1 MGIGWPRWPSTVTS
15 GPPCA
20 PPSTCR
26 TPRCLPPPAGCS
38 GSSGWC
44 PDRTSPYQRP
54 PPSPRS
60 PPTRRR
66 CSWRRWRA
74 CTCST
79 GPRRTVTASTTSC
92 AATPST
98 WLTTRRPKPNG
109 ARRARG
115 CCTTTCTPRTA
126 WLAVEES
133 NLVAAV
139 ADASERGP
147 QPAVWLLADTLRGYF
162 ALRRSFANWQVAA
175 QAGLAAATAAGD
187 LWGQAAAQLSLA
199 ELEYLQE
206 RHRQA
211 IDHYNR
217 SLNVARRCGWRDGE
231 AAGLNNLA
239 VVHSELG
246 PLQQAIDHY
255 HLALAVN
262 QQTGFLGGQASNHSG
277 LAAAYGQMGRLV
289 EALEHHTEALAL
301 ARKLGSRSS
310 EANDLVNTAETLHA
324 LGRPD
329 HALDN
334 LDQAIRLHRQAGY
347 GGEAYALRL
356 LAAIHCDLGRYAEAL
371 DHARAACYLARQI
384 GRGRV
389 EADALGVR
397 ATIHHHLGQ
406 HEQALEQVQHALRL
420 NRDCNDRYT
429 EARLLIGLA
438 VARRHLGQHELA
450 LDHAQ
455 DALHFTRQHGY
466 RMLEGVALTVLA
478 GCRLERD
485 ERAEAGRL
493 AVDAVAVQ
501 RETGYRLGKARAL
514 LLLGQ
519 ASADPAR
526 YWTAALDLFTAV
538 QAPEA
543 GQVRSLLASVGATD

>member
-1 MGIGWPRWPSTVTS
+1 MPSADRAARLS
-15 GPPCA
+15 SPQ
-20 PPSTCR
+20 R
-26 TPRCLPPPAGCS
+26 LRLPVRPA
-38 GSSGWC
+38 
-44 PDRTSPYQRP
+44 
-54 PPSPRS
+54 
-60 PPTRRR
+60 
-66 CSWRRWRA
+66 
-74 CTCST
+74 
-79 GPRRTVTASTTSC
+79 VTAVAVAEFDEASQAS
-92 AATPST
+92 
-98 WLTTRRPKPNG
+98 
-109 ARRARG
+109 
-115 CCTTTCTPRTA
+115 A

-162 ALRRSFANWQVAA
+162 ALRRSFANWQV
-175 QAGLAAATAAGD
+175 
-187 LWGQAAAQLSLA
+187 AAQLSLA

-246 PLQQAIDHY
+246 HLQQAIDHY

-406 HEQALEQVQHALRL
+406 HEQAQMV
-420 NRDCNDRYT
+420 
-429 EARLLIGLA
+429 
-438 VARRHLGQHELA
+438 
-450 LDHAQ
+450 
-455 DALHFTRQHGY
+455 
-466 RMLEGVALTVLA
+466 
-478 GCRLERD
+478 
-485 ERAEAGRL
+485 
-493 AVDAVAVQ
+493 
-501 RETGYRLGKARAL
+501 
-514 LLLGQ
+514 
-519 ASADPAR
+519 
-526 YWTAALDLFTAV
+526 
-538 QAPEA
+538 
-543 GQVRSLLASVGATD
+543 